1 VLEGP
6 LPARREEYGFNN
18 GSAIGFAMYFDILA
32 VLLFGLIWI
41 GIVTFLLLKKKK
53 KPCIFDILYYIL
65 RLSF

>member
-1 VLEGP
+1 
-6 LPARREEYGFNN
+6 
-18 GSAIGFAMYFDILA
+18 MYFDILA